1 MKITKIS
8 IKGLDLIKKYEGF
21 SSKPYLCPAKVPTIG
36 FGSTYYE
43 DGSKVKLTDSPITQ
57 ERATLLLEA
66 LLVSFE
72 RAVDSYCI
80 DTINQSQF
88 DALCSFAYNC
98 GVGNLKTSTLL
109 KKVNVNPDNPTIKDE
124 FLKWTK
130 GGGKTL
136 PGLITRRTEEAQLYF
151 S

>member
-8 IKGLDLIKKYEGF
+8 TKGLDLIKKYEGF

-36 FGSTYYE
+36 YGSTYYE

-57 ERATLLLEA
+57 ERATKLLEA
-66 LLVSFE
+66 LLVSYE

-88 DALCSFAYNC
+88 DSLCSFAYNC
-98 GVGNLKTSTLL
+98 GVGNLKSSTLL
-109 KKVNVNPDNPTIKDE
+109 KKVNVNPDDPTIKDE

-130 GGGKTL
+130 GGGKTM
-136 PGLITRRTEEAQLYF
+136 PGLTRRRTEEAQLYF

>member
-8 IKGLDLIKKYEGF
+8 TKGLDIIKKYEGF

-36 FGSTYYE
+36 YGSTYYE

-57 ERATLLLEA
+57 ERATDLLEA

-88 DALCSFAYNC
+88 DAICSFAYNC
-98 GVGNLKTSTLL
+98 GVGNLKSSTLL
-109 KKVNVNPDNPTIKDE
+109 KKVNVNLDNPTIKDE

-136 PGLITRRTEEAQLYF
+136 PGLIRRRTEEAQLYF